1 MPKAINNATFGLT
14 VQKLICEEYNL
25 TPSQWAEKQFSS
37 NYHNAFDGVKE
48 IFSQIFEE
56 LGSTPEECVTY
67 SKEKETNNLSPHN
80 FYLKNKMTLSIKT
93 TMKKSGLV
101 APPIVGQAGYEK
113 LNYHF
118 GHLVS
123 TEIKNQDDIRD
134 LIWNN
139 IADMLPTYLDY
150 LFQSDILVW
159 IYIEKNVY
167 KYKIIYR
174 GEKPDLTWEKS
185 NITFTKKDIK
195 DWKESVTVK
204 YKDVSIAEVQVHK
217 HRNYKFRFKMNKLQ
231 DLLTKREQT
240 TETLGISIEGAT
252 CEIYHLEKPAHF
264 ERRVDPKIMTEVRPT
279 ILEVFSKIPEPIRY
293 IGNEKGKRGG
303 TSKSSIDFM
312 LQGEKTLSLKTNIGS
327 RVCPPE
333 IGQPSLKTFK
343 LYFSHLIENPDTFSR
358 EDFKKIVLEHTA
370 ELMKT
375 YLKFLLDCDY
385 LLWIYK
391 KKQNYE
397 YKTLEGGQSYNFEQ
411 KNFTFTKNLSTWNES
426 NTVKYYGV
434 TIGEFQVHKNRGS
447 LKFRFHMKN
456 LLDLLEK

>member
-1 MPKAINNATFGLT
+1 
-14 VQKLICEEYNL
+14 
-25 TPSQWAEKQFSS
+25 
-37 NYHNAFDGVKE
+37 
-48 IFSQIFEE
+48 
-56 LGSTPEECVTY
+56 
-67 SKEKETNNLSPHN
+67 
-80 FYLKNKMTLSIKT
+80 
-93 TMKKSGLV
+93 
-101 APPIVGQAGYEK
+101 
-113 LNYHF
+113 
-118 GHLVS
+118 
-123 TEIKNQDDIRD
+123 
-134 LIWNN
+134 
-139 IADMLPTYLDY
+139 
-150 LFQSDILVW
+150 
-159 IYIEKNVY
+159 
-167 KYKIIYR
+167 
-174 GEKPDLTWEKS
+174 
-185 NITFTKKDIK
+185 
-195 DWKESVTVK
+195 
-204 YKDVSIAEVQVHK
+204 
-217 HRNYKFRFKMNKLQ
+217 
-231 DLLTKREQT
+231 
-240 TETLGISIEGAT
+240 
-252 CEIYHLEKPAHF
+252 
-264 ERRVDPKIMTEVRPT
+264 MTEVRPT

-397 YKTLEGGQSYNFEQ
+397 YKILEGGQSYNFEQ
-411 KNFTFTKNLSTWNES
+411 KNFTFTKDLSTWNES